1 MSCVFVVV
9 PVVAGAWPMVSAAI
23 VAACAGLGYQAL
35 LRAEENFALD
45 CLSSAEEE
53 GMRSVQMTMEDSQV
67 VTDALMRGDSFTF
80 SRGDILATFR
90 IDGRGACSV
99 HVAGKGRS
107 NMELEAAG
115 REVMDRVRQ
124 QYAYAKVMSE
134 LEERGFQ
141 VVDQEVQANRSIR
154 IRVRR

>member
-1 MSCVFVVV
+1 
-9 PVVAGAWPMVSAAI
+9 
-23 VAACAGLGYQAL
+23 
-35 LRAEENFALD
+35 
-45 CLSSAEEE
+45 
-53 GMRSVQMTMEDSQV
+53 
-67 VTDALMRGDSFTF
+67 
-80 SRGDILATFR
+80 
-90 IDGRGACSV
+90 
-99 HVAGKGRS
+99 
-107 NMELEAAG
+107 MELEAAG